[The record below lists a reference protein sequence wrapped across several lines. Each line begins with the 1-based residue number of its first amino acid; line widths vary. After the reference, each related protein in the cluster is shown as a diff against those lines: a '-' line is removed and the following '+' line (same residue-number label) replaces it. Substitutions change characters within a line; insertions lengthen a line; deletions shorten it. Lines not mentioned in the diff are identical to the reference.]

1 MSMVL
6 AVLAGRRLDDVARDG
21 AVAVAVLDRWVRD
34 FVVAGADVITGR
46 PDADDAREREGV

>member
-1 MSMVL
+1 MVL

-46 PDADDAREREGV
+46 PDADDTREREGV